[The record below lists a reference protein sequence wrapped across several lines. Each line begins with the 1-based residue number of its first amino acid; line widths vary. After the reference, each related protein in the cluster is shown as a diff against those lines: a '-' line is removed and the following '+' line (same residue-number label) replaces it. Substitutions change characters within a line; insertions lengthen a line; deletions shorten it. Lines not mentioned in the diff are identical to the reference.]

1 MVRSEHGTTDW
12 FQIGKGDLQGCI
24 LSPCLFNL
32 GAAYIMRNAMLD
44 ETQAAIKSTG
54 RNINHPR
61 YADNTV
67 LMAEIE
73 ELKSFLMKVKEEIET
88 VGLNLNIWLNTQ
100 TQSVEEEKTWESG
113 AWEQGTGSWLHRS
126 WGRERYESW
135 GRGLSVYL
143 HNQSALP
150 TT

>member
-67 LMAEIE
+67 LMAESE
-73 ELKSFLMKVKEEIET
+73 ELKSLLMKVKEEIET

-100 TQSVEEEKTWESG
+100 TQSVEEEKTWSQGPGNKGRDSKICGNGES
-113 AWEQGTGSWLHRS
+113 ADA
-126 WGRERYESW
+126 
-135 GRGLSVYL
+135 LS
-143 HNQSALP
+143 
-150 TT
+150 